1 MIDDEIMDYGVIIHW
16 WITPYGGFHKWGDH
30 NSWMV
35 QEGKS
40 MKIQWTWMMT
50 RGTVP
55 PPILGNLDINP
66 LLFFGARCDRNWG
79 VESVEYRLNIAWIPM
94 IHHVMLN
101 GSPMVDQQSM
111 ITTSRGFKPR
121 FPSAKWVMSDHI
133 QSRVAPSW
141 LISACRLQLYP
152 SHTHP
157 C

>member
-1 MIDDEIMDYGVIIHW
+1 MMRLWIMGWLFIDGLHHMGVSINGGITIAGWFRRENPWKSNEHGW
-16 WITPYGGFHKWGDH
+16 WLGVPY
-30 NSWMV
+30 
-35 QEGKS
+35 
-40 MKIQWTWMMT
+40 
-50 RGTVP
+50 P

-141 LISACRLQLYP
+141 LISACRLQLHP